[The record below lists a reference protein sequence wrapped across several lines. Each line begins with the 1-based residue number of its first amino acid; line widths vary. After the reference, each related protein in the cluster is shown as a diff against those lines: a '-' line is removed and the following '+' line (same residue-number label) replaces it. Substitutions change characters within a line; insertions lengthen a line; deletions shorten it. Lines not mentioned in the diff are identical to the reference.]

1 MQIET
6 LGDAWTHGVRLTV
19 RCIWGGR
26 EGLKSV
32 RECDNLYELDVQTM
46 LWTRGRDFPLGMLS
60 SRMRC
65 PKCGSRR
72 VAVRITLPGTA
83 GRARAAR

>member
-19 RCIWGGR
+19 RCIWGNR
-26 EGLKSV
+26 EGLKSA
-32 RECDNLYELDVQTM
+32 RECDNLHELDVQTM
-46 LWTRGRDFPLGMLS
+46 LWTRGRDFPLGLLS

-83 GRARAAR
+83 ERARAIR